1 MAKMIDIE
9 PTAFAGERIA
19 YNAFKDNLADD
30 IICYFNREVE
40 GLEFDFCLL
49 IKNLGLVIIEVK
61 GWHSKDVIKVVSPDE
76 IHLSLYPEPQKS
88 PKKQAKSYRFAL
100 RNLFLK
106 QYGLSLPVVD
116 LVCYPFMTESE
127 YLHNGL
133 KIVSEPKLTL
143 FSEDLSDKTKLNSKL
158 LYAFKS
164 SFIQNADPVKGHVYD
179 TIRSH
184 FESKVQPDL
193 SPTVPYSRLRV
204 FPDGLAV
211 GDAEKLLSEYAQGIK
226 QVLFVSS
233 QGELDM
239 LAANLNSFLNSKG
252 LLFSGSISVVDEP
265 TNQIQPKNG
274 VLNCFIFEAYA
285 VPNLHGLCSQK
296 LMIENGVASEAEDH
310 LLQTLAQVSTFNYQQ
325 FKIEHADPNKNIQIT
340 AGAGTGKTYSMISRI
355 SFLVNSSSNS
365 GIHNPAAEIA
375 MLTFT
380 VDAAT
385 NMKTRIKAQF
395 MNYFCLTRQKQYLE
409 LVSSVERMRIS
420 TIHSFS
426 KEVIQNTSLPLGI
439 GSDFSTISGSY
450 DKKRILNR
458 VLNEYLAEA
467 RKRDPNV
474 FYSAPIN
481 LYKLED
487 TILDFIDRLYSKG
500 CDVKTAAIESF
511 GQPLDG
517 FSYINDLIEKVIKR
531 TEIEYSK
538 YLLEN
543 NSVAL
548 LEYMIYLNACIA
560 HPSFNPDAYPFKIVF
575 VDEFQDVDDSQ
586 IAAFHLMQD
595 KLEFKFFIVGDL
607 KQSIYRFRGATL
619 GAFTQM
625 VIDKS
630 DWLFF
635 FLTNNYRSDRR
646 LLDSYDPVFSIMGKN
661 DYLPYGADDVLTGVK
676 QNSEQDYSPIQSIE
690 LTPDSNGSFN
700 DDRYD
705 RLFEAATKRCEW
717 INEQCKTHRLS
728 LPEKT
733 VAILVRTNSQIAQV
747 LSEAKKRDLV
757 VLSDNNTSLYK
768 LQPAL
773 DLCKLTAA
781 LCNPYNPVYL
791 FDLIQSNN
799 IRCAFPIDALN
810 GLDEEKRTS
819 LLISCLDQCYQQLM
833 HITWEGLVGRIKQEP
848 VLKVLHEIYMCSKPW
863 LHYSPHQKKQI
874 YYRTNYELLFEELS
888 RANKKTYLTLD
899 AVNESLNI
907 AITTAQEA
915 PSREIVDEDMAAR
928 IICTTVHRS
937 KGLEY
942 DTVLLPFVNDPID
955 HLKRNAIEV
964 TYLSGK
970 VGYYLELEKD
980 VILTNNYFVTDDELR
995 EIKREECRI
1004 LYVALTRAIN
1014 HFAWF
1019 WEKQDEPRLSWASF
1033 LEVLK

>member
-450 DKKRILNR
+450 DKKRILIN
-458 VLNEYLAEA
+458 
-467 RKRDPNV
+467 
-474 FYSAPIN
+474 SAV
-481 LYKLED
+481 
-487 TILDFIDRLYSKG
+487 S
-500 CDVKTAAIESF
+500 
-511 GQPLDG
+511 
-517 FSYINDLIEKVIKR
+517 
-531 TEIEYSK
+531 
-538 YLLEN
+538 
-543 NSVAL
+543 
-548 LEYMIYLNACIA
+548 
-560 HPSFNPDAYPFKIVF
+560 
-575 VDEFQDVDDSQ
+575 
-586 IAAFHLMQD
+586 
-595 KLEFKFFIVGDL
+595 
-607 KQSIYRFRGATL
+607 
-619 GAFTQM
+619 
-625 VIDKS
+625 
-630 DWLFF
+630 
-635 FLTNNYRSDRR
+635 
-646 LLDSYDPVFSIMGKN
+646 
-661 DYLPYGADDVLTGVK
+661 
-676 QNSEQDYSPIQSIE
+676 
-690 LTPDSNGSFN
+690 
-700 DDRYD
+700 
-705 RLFEAATKRCEW
+705 
-717 INEQCKTHRLS
+717 
-728 LPEKT
+728 
-733 VAILVRTNSQIAQV
+733 
-747 LSEAKKRDLV
+747 
-757 VLSDNNTSLYK
+757 
-768 LQPAL
+768 
-773 DLCKLTAA
+773 
-781 LCNPYNPVYL
+781 
-791 FDLIQSNN
+791 
-799 IRCAFPIDALN
+799 
-810 GLDEEKRTS
+810 
-819 LLISCLDQCYQQLM
+819 
-833 HITWEGLVGRIKQEP
+833 
-848 VLKVLHEIYMCSKPW
+848 
-863 LHYSPHQKKQI
+863 
-874 YYRTNYELLFEELS
+874 
-888 RANKKTYLTLD
+888 
-899 AVNESLNI
+899 
-907 AITTAQEA
+907 
-915 PSREIVDEDMAAR
+915 
-928 IICTTVHRS
+928 
-937 KGLEY
+937 
-942 DTVLLPFVNDPID
+942 
-955 HLKRNAIEV
+955 
-964 TYLSGK
+964 
-970 VGYYLELEKD
+970 
-980 VILTNNYFVTDDELR
+980 
-995 EIKREECRI
+995 
-1004 LYVALTRAIN
+1004 LTRS
-1014 HFAWF
+1014 
-1019 WEKQDEPRLSWASF
+1019 EMLS
-1033 LEVLK
+1033 